1 MKNETERDK
10 LFLNNEELD
19 GLKAKGF
26 VVTDSIYGKG
36 ETNYRLY
43 GAPPFQDTEKDGLTL
58 SLGPFPVD
66 KKHYEFLV
74 NKLDDSEDVDLETQL
89 AILFTP
95 IKIQYEIYG
104 GCDSSWDS
112 KISQNL
118 LEDISLFLTNFY
130 NLTNPVKTECFYWIM
145 PKEDA
150 AQKFYLISG
159 IPKNKQIEKW
169 WDIRIQMRDSS
180 TEKEYDIK
188 TDDYF
193 LVPLIWQEWDE
204 YLPYRLSI
212 PFIEMFSIG
221 NKNGRFIRVLEKE
234 FKDKLLKF
242 INREANKGKS
252 CLDPDKELLCKKLYE
267 ENDIKYP
274 TTNEKI
280 FDFFLELKFIKRKF
294 IKGENYIYLNKNLK
308 EPSKIIKLSDNW
320 KLLNNQYKSTK
331 SIVLNY
337 VSLEEY
343 IMITTRK

>member
-1 MKNETERDK
+1 M
-10 LFLNNEELD
+10 
-19 GLKAKGF
+19 
-26 VVTDSIYGKG
+26 
-36 ETNYRLY
+36 
-43 GAPPFQDTEKDGLTL
+43 
-58 SLGPFPVD
+58 
-66 KKHYEFLV
+66 
-74 NKLDDSEDVDLETQL
+74 
-89 AILFTP
+89 
-95 IKIQYEIYG
+95 
-104 GCDSSWDS
+104 
-112 KISQNL
+112 
-118 LEDISLFLTNFY
+118 
-130 NLTNPVKTECFYWIM
+130 
-145 PKEDA
+145 EDA
-150 AQKFYLISG
+150 IH
-159 IPKNKQIEKW
+159 
-169 WDIRIQMRDSS
+169 IRIQMRDSS

-193 LVPLIWQEWDE
+193 LVPLVWQEWDE

-212 PFIEMFSIG
+212 PFMEMFSIG

-274 TTNEKI
+274 TNNEKI

-308 EPSKIIKLSDNW
+308 EPSKIIKFSDNW